1 MNNTTRQIVLL
12 LGVMSFLVL
21 IFLSFS
27 LTSDNSPDRSD
38 YQPANQTDQPQ
49 QPDDSSSDDQNQQ
62 DQQDSDNER
71 EDPGGLIEQSAE
83 GLQMLLEDFIS
94 GIAFFI

>member
-38 YQPANQTDQPQ
+38 YQPANQTEQPQ
-49 QPDDSSSDDQNQQ
+49 QPDDSPDDDQNQ
-62 DQQDSDNER
+62 DNQQDSNNQQ
-71 EDPGGLIEQSAE
+71 EDPRGLIEQSAK
-83 GLQMLLEDFIS
+83 GLQMLLEDFVS
-94 GIAFFI
+94 GIAFFV